1 MDQDTR
7 LQAREHS
14 KAYRERLKRNPE
26 KLAALN
32 AQAAKRMKAY
42 RERKKARSDVT
53 QPQPDVTPDVT
64 KAPDVTD
71 DGWITISRT
80 PQPESDV
87 TESDVTP
94 DVTERIEESRPQLG
108 GKHDASATQ
117 GELSLSM
124 ESLVGLWHDRWAK
137 DEREAF
143 EERAAIMEFDGGLSR
158 QQAEEAARADV
169 IRAIFGDD

>member
-14 KAYRERLKRNPE
+14 KAYRDRLKRNPE

-42 RERKKARSDVT
+42 RERKKARPDVT

-87 TESDVTP
+87 TEP
-94 DVTERIEESRPQLG
+94 DATEPTEEGRPQLG
-108 GKHDASATQ
+108 GKHAASATQ

-137 DEREAF
+137 DERL

-158 QQAEEAARADV
+158 QQAEEAARVDV
-169 IRAIFGDD
+169 IRVIFGDG